1 MWWHDARFY
10 HIHPISY
17 FDAPARNDF
26 SSPAVNRIELLR
38 ETAADIKRTGCNAIY
53 LGPVF
58 ESTSHGYD
66 TVDYY
71 HVDRRL
77 GSNETLK
84 SIIGFL
90 HDSGMRVILDG
101 VYNHAGR
108 DFWAFYDVKMKREAS
123 SYKNWFRG
131 LDFRRDNR
139 FGDGFS
145 YEGWEGHDSLVSL
158 DLANPAVREHLFGAI
173 RWMVEELSID
183 GLRLDVAYMLD
194 PDFIAELRRVC
205 TSMRD
210 DLFLLGEMIHGDYT
224 RIVGPALLDSATN
237 YEAQKGLWSAHND
250 HNYFEIAYS
259 LNREFGAEG
268 LYRGIPLYS
277 FADNH
282 DVNRVASQLQRPEDL
297 FPLYTILYM
306 MPGIPSIYY
315 GSEWGERG
323 TRTKSSDHALRP
335 AWKEVVRSM
344 PELRDY
350 IGKLARV
357 RSENGWLA
365 VGEYRQ
371 LHVSAEQYVFLRSGE
386 GRRLVVGVNM
396 ADRENRVSIEVADV
410 QRLRSCFDSRSTTVS
425 PGGRV
430 EIGIPAHGAE
440 LLVAD

>member
-371 LHVSAEQYVFLRSGE
+371 LHVSAEQYVFLRAGE